1 MTANCMT
8 DVSDE
13 KLERGARCIKTLA
26 HPLRLKIIAVMG
38 GGEMPVGDI
47 VERTGTSQSN
57 VSQHL
62 TQLRDKGVLTAR
74 REGNQVFYRVRDR
87 KLFALLEMV
96 RDMFCEPQGEG

>member
-1 MTANCMT
+1 MSSNCMS

-38 GGEMPVGDI
+38 DGEMAVGEI
-47 VERTGTSQSN
+47 VECAGTSQSN

-62 TQLRDKGVLTAR
+62 NQLRDKGVLAAR
-74 REGNQVFYRVRDR
+74 RDGNQVFYRVRDP
-87 KLFALLEMV
+87 KLFDLLGMV
-96 RDMFCEPQGEG
+96 RDMFCDPQGEG

>member
-1 MTANCMT
+1 MATNCMS
-8 DVSDE
+8 DVSDAR
-13 KLERGARCIKTLA
+13 LERGARCIKTLA

-38 GGEMPVGDI
+38 DGELPVGEL

-62 TQLRDKGVLTAR
+62 TQLRDKGVLASR
-74 REGNQVFYRVRDR
+74 RDGNQVFYRVRDP